1 MDNTNYITIQG
12 WMVNELKLKGNE
24 LLTFAIIYGF
34 TQDGESRFRGSCA
47 YVADWLGSSRQTAL
61 NMLNLLTNKGLI
73 NKTETTINGIKV
85 CDYAV
90 DRALLHAVQNFDTI
104 NINNNT
110 LRDKDIRDINLNKY
124 GVQNLDTDQKCA
136 ELTEETPQ
144 TETKAER
151 LERTFALFY
160 SEYPR
165 KTARERAVRAWKKL
179 NPNDQLIDEI
189 MAGLRK
195 QKDAGI
201 LNRNDTYTPYPAT
214 WLNGRRWEDVIITK
228 TKNGSQSAPTAE
240 DYLTEEEGVIICRN
254 DEESDNKTINRIG
267 KSINQG
273 D

>member
-34 TQDGESRFRGSCA
+34 TQDGESRFQGSCA
-47 YVADWLGSSRQTAL
+47 YIADWLGSSRQTAL
-61 NMLNLLTNKGLI
+61 NMLNLLAGKGLI
-73 NKTETTINGIKV
+73 NKNEKLVNGIKV

-90 DRALLHAVQNFDTI
+90 DRALLHTVQNFDTI
-104 NINNNT
+104 YINNINNN
-110 LRDKDIRDINLNKY
+110 INIPTEIENNNTNTY
-124 GVQNLDTDQKCA
+124 GVQNLDTHQNCVNEDA
-136 ELTEETPQ
+136 METEETPQ

-160 SEYPR
+160 AEYPR
-165 KTARERAVRAWKKL
+165 KTDRERAVRAWKKL
-179 NPNDQLIDEI
+179 NPNDQLIADI
-189 MAGLRK
+189 MAGLQRQK
-195 QKDAGI
+195 QAGI

-228 TKNGSQSAPTAE
+228 SKNGSQPAPAAE

-254 DEESDNKTINRIG
+254 DEEPED
-267 KSINQG
+267 
-273 D
+273 

>member
-34 TQDGESRFRGSCA
+34 TQDGESRFQGSCA
-47 YVADWLGSSRQTAL
+47 YIADWLGSSRQTAL
-61 NMLNLLTNKGLI
+61 NMLNLLASKGLI
-73 NKTETTINGIKV
+73 NKNEKLVNGIKV

-90 DRALLHAVQNFDTI
+90 DRALLHTVQNFDTI
-104 NINNNT
+104 FINNNIT
-110 LRDKDIRDINLNKY
+110 LKDKDNLENNTNTC
-124 GVQNLDTDQKCA
+124 GVQNLDTHQNCVNEGA
-136 ELTEETPQ
+136 METEEKQ

-151 LERTFALFY
+151 LERTFAQFY
-160 SEYPR
+160 AEYPR
-165 KTARERAVRAWKKL
+165 KTDRERAVRAWKKL
-179 NPNDQLIDEI
+179 NPNDQLIADI
-189 MAGLRK
+189 MAGMRR

-228 TKNGSQSAPTAE
+228 TKNGSQPAPTAE

-254 DEESDNKTINRIG
+254 EEPED
-267 KSINQG
+267 
-273 D
+273 

>member
-24 LLTFAIIYGF
+24 LIVYALIYGF
-34 TQDGESRFRGSCA
+34 TQDGESRFTGSSA
-47 YVADWLGSSRQTAL
+47 YIADWLGSSRQTVFNTL
-61 NMLNLLTNKGLI
+61 NNLVAKGLI
-73 NKTETTINGIKV
+73 VKNEKIINGVKL
-85 CDYAV
+85 CDYAC
-90 DRALLHAVQNFDTI
+90 DLHPIKKFDNPIKNFDTI
-104 NINNNT
+104 IIDDNNKSISNTNTDTSNNNT
-110 LRDKDIRDINLNKY
+110 YTYGDKNF
-124 GVQNLDTDQKCA
+124 DTMQKSA
-136 ELTEETPQ
+136 ELPEETPQ

-165 KTARERAVRAWKKL
+165 KTDRERAVRAWKKL
-179 NPNDQLIDEI
+179 NPNDQLIADI
-189 MAGLRK
+189 MAGLRR

-228 TKNGSQSAPTAE
+228 SKNGSQPAPTAE

-254 DEESDNKTINRIG
+254 DEEPED
-267 KSINQG
+267 
-273 D
+273 